1 MTTIF
6 IPGPPQIAVSVKKSA
21 RAKRLSLRVSSL
33 DGRVTLSAP
42 NRVSPRKIEAF
53 VFEKEAWL
61 RQNIIRVPA
70 PIKVQIG
77 SEIPVLGRRVFLAK
91 SSTSRIW
98 HQEDQLFVPENRSN
112 PAARVLGYLKTLAR
126 DHLTQKSDFYAGQL
140 GQDYCRLSLRDTR
153 SRWGSCSQD
162 RALMFSWR
170 LVMAPQDVLD
180 YVAAHEVA
188 HLEQMNHSKQF
199 WAVVERLYGDY
210 RPARAWLRDKGA
222 ELHRYRF
229 VD

>member
-6 IPGPPQIAVSVKKSA
+6 IPGPPQIAVKVRESA

-33 DGRVTLSAP
+33 DGRVTVTAP
-42 NRVSPRKIEAF
+42 KRISPRKIETF

-61 RQNIIRVPA
+61 RQNIDQVPD
-70 PIKVQIG
+70 PITVRIGVNIPILGHEVQ
-77 SEIPVLGRRVFLAK
+77 LTK
-91 SSTSRIW
+91 SSDRRIRQ
-98 HQEDQLFVPENRSN
+98 HDNQLFVPEHKSN
-112 PAARVLGYLKTLAR
+112 PAARTLGYVKTLAR
-126 DHLTQKSDFYAGQL
+126 DHLTQRSDFYAKKL
-140 GQDYCRLSLRDTR
+140 GQDYHKLSVRDTR

-170 LVMAPQDVLD
+170 LIMAPQEVLD

-188 HLEQMNHSKQF
+188 HLEHMNHSHRF
-199 WAVVERLYGDY
+199 WAVVEQLYGDY
-210 RPARAWLRDKGA
+210 QPARLWLRDRGA

>member
-61 RQNIIRVPA
+61 RQNITRVPA

-98 HQEDQLFVPENRSN
+98 HQEVSFLFRKTDLILLPVF
-112 PAARVLGYLKTLAR
+112 LGTLKL
-126 DHLTQKSDFYAGQL
+126 
-140 GQDYCRLSLRDTR
+140 
-153 SRWGSCSQD
+153 
-162 RALMFSWR
+162 WR
-170 LVMAPQDVLD
+170 
-180 YVAAHEVA
+180 EII
-188 HLEQMNHSKQF
+188 
-199 WAVVERLYGDY
+199 
-210 RPARAWLRDKGA
+210 
-222 ELHRYRF
+222 
-229 VD
+229 